1 MPSNNT
7 LETPTSSTA
16 IPSSIT
22 MPPLP
27 PPPYWLPPPSPY
39 QPSQPLYQ
47 PPPSTYQRKKS
58 TTSKCRIH
66 CPNHH
71 HHLRIYLL
79 HRRMPNVSSTST
91 AVSPVTATIATATA
105 VGAALDRCTASCDVD
120 SLGMW
125 PLSVDQLRTR
135 WLQLQLSYESPQIW
149 LHIFATVIRSNE
161 SGTLALNHLTEP
173 LNLIPCSLSNVIVV
187 SHKTLKTLTKP

>member
-71 HHLRIYLL
+71 HQLCIYLL
-79 HRRMPNVSSTST
+79 HRRIPTNVSSTST

-125 PLSVDQLRTR
+125 PLSVDQLQTR
-135 WLQLQLSYESPQIW
+135 RLQLQLSYESPQIW
-149 LHIFATVIRSNE
+149 
-161 SGTLALNHLTEP
+161 
-173 LNLIPCSLSNVIVV
+173 
-187 SHKTLKTLTKP
+187 